1 MQGKR
6 LFSLLLCGLGFFLV
20 VPGGHSWTTNSM
32 ASFRHVSPTVG
43 ASKCFNSRR
52 MAPSF
57 QIRKGQQPSTART
70 QTSLYMSYNLPPGNG
85 GSKNDLGDIGKSVL
99 GLALVVG
106 FFVSPLGGLFFG
118 LLNSFLFL
126 AFLTPVVGI
135 VGFQV
140 WRYLNM
146 LSAPCPN
153 CGSPANVFKSKENQE
168 DAPSICFNCGAILQA
183 SYDNKEILN
192 VSGKNS
198 VTDDSGGAGNPFGGS
213 SIFDLFGVGPGVT
226 GSPTGTETTTP
237 STTATTIVEERKEK
251 TKSRREST
259 IIDVEVEDEDKP
271 FQ

>member
-6 LFSLLLCGLGFFLV
+6 LFSLLLSGLGFFLV
-20 VPGGHSWTTNSM
+20 VPGGHSWTINSM

-43 ASKCFNSRR
+43 ASYSRR

-57 QIRKGQQPSTART
+57 QIRKVPQPSTART
-70 QTSLYMSYNLPPGNG
+70 QTSLSMFNLPPGNDG
-85 GSKNDLGDIGKSVL
+85 NKSGLDEISKSVL
-99 GLALVVG
+99 GLALLVG

-118 LLNSFLFL
+118 LLNSVLFL
-126 AFLTPVVGI
+126 VFVTPVVGI

-146 LSAPCPN
+146 VSAPCPN
-153 CGSPANVFKSKENQE
+153 CGSPANVFKTKENQE
-168 DAPSICFNCGAILQA
+168 NAPSICFNCGAVLQA

-198 VTDDSGGAGNPFGGS
+198 VTDDGGGAGNPFGGS
-213 SIFDLFGVGPGVT
+213 SIFDLFGVGPDVT
-226 GSPTGTETTTP
+226 GSPTE
-237 STTATTIVEERKEK
+237 TTATATTATSIVEERKKK